1 MLCQSCNQN
10 EASIHYFESFNG
22 NTKTLNLCELC
33 AQRQGV
39 AGLGLSVLDAA
50 QLADEPEEAGGSQE
64 AAVAQEPCVGC
75 GMTYADYRHDPSHA
89 CPACQDS
96 FATRGQL
103 RRKMARPLGVSE
115 TLKRRLAQAID
126 EEDFETAA
134 ILRDQLRLVA
144 APTAR
149 D

>member
-1 MLCQSCNQN
+1 MLCQACNQN

-39 AGLGLSVLDAA
+39 AGMGISVLDAA
-50 QLADEPEEAGGSQE
+50 QLAAEAEGADGSQE
-64 AAVAQEPCVGC
+64 EPAQEPCVGC
-75 GMTYADYRHDPSHA
+75 GMSYADYRHDPSHA

-96 FATRGQL
+96 FASRAQL
-103 RRKMARPLGVSE
+103 RRKAARPLGARE
-115 TLKRRLAQAID
+115 ALQRRLAQAIV

>member
-1 MLCQSCNQN
+1 MLCQACNQN

-22 NTKTLNLCELC
+22 NTKTLNLCEHC

-39 AGLGLSVLDAA
+39 AGLGISVLDAA
-50 QLADEPEEAGGSQE
+50 HRAAAEAEAG
-64 AAVAQEPCVGC
+64 AAMEEEQAQEPCVSC
-75 GMTYADYRHDPSHA
+75 GMTYADYRHDPSQA

-96 FATRGQL
+96 FASRAQL
-103 RRKMARPLGVSE
+103 RRKMSRPLGVQE
-115 TLKRRLAQAID
+115 TLERRLAKAIE